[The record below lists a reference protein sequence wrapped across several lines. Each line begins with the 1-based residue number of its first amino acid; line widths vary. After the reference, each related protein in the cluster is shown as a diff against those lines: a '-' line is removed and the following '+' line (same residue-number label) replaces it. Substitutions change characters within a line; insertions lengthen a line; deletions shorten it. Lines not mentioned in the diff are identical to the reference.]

1 MKSQLSLL
9 ASAVVLAA
17 ASFAVQPVLAQSE
30 PCAKEESRPAKLTP
44 EAIRERAKAI
54 QTMRELLKDADATV
68 RLAALDATLTS
79 CDAAMREVG
88 YEIAFG
94 SADQTMRALALK
106 HRLLSMKQFV
116 VELIPPENIDD
127 AEQALISSYSLKH
140 PVFVGTKNLSTG
152 DFSPNGNIIG
162 TVSGLEVRI
171 QDYSWVVRLRLGEG
185 AVLMGQVSLGKVVLP
200 ARVVL
205 R

>member
-1 MKSQLSLL
+1 MKSHLSLL
-9 ASAVVLAA
+9 GTAVVLAA
-17 ASFAVQPVLAQSE
+17 ATFVGSPAVAQTD
-30 PCAKEESRPAKLTP
+30 PCAKEESRPTKLTP
-44 EAIRERAKAI
+44 ETIRERAKSI
-54 QTMRELLKDADATV
+54 QTMRELLKDPDATV

-116 VELIPPENIDD
+116 VELIPPENVDD
-127 AEQALISSYSLKH
+127 AEQALIASYALKH
-140 PVFVGTKNLSTG
+140 PVFVGTKSLSTG
-152 DFSPNGNIIG
+152 DFSPQGNIIG

-171 QDYSWVVRLRLGEG
+171 QDYNWIVRLRLGEG
-185 AVLMGQVSLGKVVLP
+185 AVLMGQVSQGKVMVP